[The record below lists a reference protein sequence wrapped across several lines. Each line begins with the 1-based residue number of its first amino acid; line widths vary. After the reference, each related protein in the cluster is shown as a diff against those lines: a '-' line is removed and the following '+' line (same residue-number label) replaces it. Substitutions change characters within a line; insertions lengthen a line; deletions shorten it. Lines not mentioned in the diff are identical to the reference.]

1 MRKKRYLI
9 IGAGWSGATIAK
21 LLYNSGNEVKILEKE
36 NYIGGHSSSF
46 LYNDVIWEP
55 FGAHIFHTNNET
67 VAKFVQKHGMTRKYE
82 HKVLT
87 KFSLNDEEF
96 LMSWPPQVEE
106 LKKLP
111 NWKLVKKELEKLP
124 SEPTGKNFEDYVI
137 SMMGPTLYELF
148 IKGYSIKQWGDN
160 LKELSSA
167 FAPKRIQLRSDGY
180 KRLFNDKYEFFHP
193 EGASPII
200 KNVIKNIDIELLNE
214 VNIDNIDDEFKNFDH
229 LILTCPLDGFV
240 NQNILKWRGIKLEPK
255 YFPNLNEDQTITEN
269 YVINYP
275 DLKTPY
281 TRTVETKHAS
291 GQKVNASVVA
301 YEYPGTNDK
310 HYPYPTVEKI
320 YEKENEKLKKV
331 IQNNFLNK
339 VSFCGRLANYTY
351 INQDQAIAQSFGL
364 FRNLQNE

>member
-1 MRKKRYLI
+1 MTKKRYLI

-21 LLYNSGNEVKILEKE
+21 LLNDSGNEVKILEKE

-124 SEPTGKNFEDYVI
+124 SDPSGKNFEDYVI

-214 VNIDNIDDEFKNFDH
+214 VNIDNIDDQFKNFDH

-310 HYPYPTVEKI
+310 HYPYPTVERI
-320 YEKENEKLKKV
+320 YEKENEKLKNV
-331 IQNNFLNK
+331 IQKNFSNK